1 MKSLIMSPVEETD
14 IGELQKIYEY
24 YVRYTSIT
32 FIEDMY

>member
-1 MKSLIMSPVEETD
+1 MKSLIMSPVEEID

-24 YVRYTSIT
+24 YVRHTSIT